1 MSLEEVEHRRKQME
15 SKIGKEVVDILN
27 EKIIIIYNNIEELK
41 EILKLIEE
49 NSNYKWCDGREKPTE
64 YIPDEHEG
72 HISLTCMGLQYGI
85 NKPNEYLYQMK
96 DKYEFSNLK
105 EGPNE

>member
-1 MSLEEVEHRRKQME
+1 MK

-41 EILKLIEE
+41 EILTLIEE
-49 NSNYKWCDGREKPTE
+49 NSNYRWCDGREYPTE

-72 HISLTCMGLQYGI
+72 HISLTRMGLQYGI

-105 EGPNE
+105 

>member
-1 MSLEEVEHRRKQME
+1 MK

-41 EILKLIEE
+41 EILTLIEE
-49 NSNYKWCDGREKPTE
+49 NSNYRWCDGREYPTE

-72 HISLTCMGLQYGI
+72 HISLTRMGLQYGI

-105 EGPNE
+105 EEYNEK